1 MADDRRY
8 DPGDFY
14 RMCDRTG
21 FKIRAKRT
29 RKEWNGLIVS
39 TEVWERRQPQDFVKG
54 RPDYQMVPEARPRQT
69 DVFLAF
75 LTTTTTADAQ
85 AGTQVLQVVSSIRI
99 LINDKV
105 QVMLDTGVLFST
117 TILSVPS
124 ATSIQLAAKLPYK
137 VSSGALVEDTTA
149 YAQPNIG

>member
-1 MADDRRY
+1 VDRDLDEARGAEDRRV
-8 DPGDFY
+8 D
-14 RMCDRTG
+14 
-21 FKIRAKRT
+21 
-29 RKEWNGLIVS
+29 LH
-39 TEVWERRQPQDFVKG
+39 
-54 RPDYQMVPEARPRQT
+54 ARE
-69 DVFLAF
+69 
-75 LTTTTTADAQ
+75 